1 MVKRKVLRGVVV
13 LAATAAAALTAC
25 GDNGETDAGGG
36 NGGEGSDSD
45 GDSDAGN
52 SGGRSSGGQASTGG
66 SGDDGGNAGN
76 GGQGGAPQ
84 VEPPTAAELV
94 AMYCAP
100 LVDDGNDPVYTII
113 EGDDQVNSYG
123 ELYIGEP
130 TAYVTYGDEDSVSIV
145 SDNSEGIQPPVQAC
159 YVAGPGDDFVYLFGY
174 AAGTNSANDS
184 GSVVA
189 LTVAGGKGADTL
201 SYEVQSYGEGST
213 PAYSDYRPPFVFK
226 DYEAG
231 VDSVSIDGG
240 NAFID
245 TTAGDNGV
253 VVYETNFTS
262 STLVANFSSTQY
274 VVVVDA
280 TDGQIWLAQNNEG
293 TAYNW
298 LIGTLQGDSVD
309 PDDVTVTVVPP
320 PV

>member
-25 GDNGETDAGGG
+25 GDNGATDADAGGG

-45 GDSDAGN
+45 SDAGN
-52 SGGRSSGGQASTGG
+52 SGGSSSSGQASTGG
-66 SGDDGGNAGN
+66 SGNDGGN
-76 GGQGGAPQ
+76 GGQGGEPQ
-84 VEPPTAAELV
+84 VVPPTAAGLV

-100 LVDDGNDPVYTII
+100 LVDDGNDPAYTII
-113 EGDDQVNSYG
+113 EGDDEVNSYS
-123 ELYIGEP
+123 ELYIDEP
-130 TAYVTYGDEDSVSIV
+130 TAYVTYGNEDSVSILG
-145 SDNSEGIQPPVQAC
+145 DNSEGVEPPVPTC
-159 YVAGPGDDFVYLFGY
+159 YVAGPSDDFVYLSGY
-174 AAGTNSANDS
+174 AVGTNSANDS
-184 GSVVA
+184 SSVVA
-189 LTVAGGKGADTL
+189 LTVAGGEGADTL
-201 SYEVQSYGEGST
+201 SYEVQSYGELST
-213 PAYSDYRPPFVFK
+213 LAYNDYRPPFVFK
-226 DYEAG
+226 DYKAG
-231 VDSVSIDGG
+231 VDSVQIDG
-240 NAFID
+240 AKSFVD
-245 TTAGDNGV
+245 TSVGDNGV

-262 STLVANFSSTQY
+262 STVVANFSSTQY

>member
-1 MVKRKVLRGVVV
+1 M
-13 LAATAAAALTAC
+13 AATAAAALTAC

-45 GDSDAGN
+45 SDSDAGN
-52 SGGRSSGGQASTGG
+52 SGGSSSGGQASTGG
-66 SGDDGGNAGN
+66 SGDDGGN
-76 GGQGGAPQ
+76 GGQGGEPQ

-94 AMYCAP
+94 ATYCAP
-100 LVDDGNDPVYTII
+100 LVDDGNDPVYTIV
-113 EGDDQVNSYG
+113 EGDDDMNSYS

-130 TAYVTYGDEDSVSIV
+130 TAYVTYGDEDSVAIL
-145 SDNSEGIQPPVQAC
+145 SDNSEGIQPPVPAC
-159 YVAGPGDDFVYLFGY
+159 YVAGPGDDFVYLYGY
-174 AAGTNSANDS
+174 AYGTNSANDS

-189 LTVAGGKGADTL
+189 LTVAGGSGADTL

-213 PAYSDYRPPFVFK
+213 LAYSDYRPPFVFK

-231 VDSVSIDGG
+231 VDSVSIDGS
-240 NAFID
+240 NAFVD
-245 TTAGDNGV
+245 SSVGDGGV

-262 STLVANFSSTQY
+262 STLVANYSSTQY

-298 LIGTLQGDSVD
+298 LIGTLQGDAVD
-309 PDDVTVTVVPP
+309 PDDVTVTVVLP